1 MTTIVEKVCNG
12 KYREQLCWR
21 CVKATG
27 GCSWS
32 ARLEPVEGWKAK
44 KVKRMGY
51 YCEANE
57 GWEITACPQFEEDD
71 E

>member
-1 MTTIVEKVCNG
+1 MLALCKSNG
-12 KYREQLCWR
+12 RVQL
-21 CVKATG
+21 VSG
-27 GCSWS
+27 
-32 ARLEPVEGWKAK
+32 LEPVEGWKAK

-57 GWEITACPQFEEDD
+57 GWEVTACPQFEEDD